1 LKDLKG
7 FDSLLIPQLIRRVA
21 RELGCPLKKGERVRN
36 LYIDGRKELS
46 ISEVAERYREKLTQV
61 AKEVAA

>member
-1 LKDLKG
+1 
-7 FDSLLIPQLIRRVA
+7 VA